1 MTTLNGLILCGG
13 RSLRMQ
19 QDKSQ
24 LDYHGLPQWQYLY
37 RLLQPLVSAVYLS
50 CRVDQQLDTTL
61 PVITDSVE
69 GAGPS
74 TGILSAYKAFP
85 EAAWL
90 VLACDL
96 PLLSAHS
103 LELLVNNRD
112 VNKEATA
119 FISSFKQSPEPLI
132 TIWEPA
138 GLKRLLEGGITCP
151 RKTLMQADIH
161 LVENPFA
168 TEQFNANTPE
178 EREEAKKIILD
189 EQRGNS

>member
-1 MTTLNGLILCGG
+1 MATLNGLILCGG

-19 QDKSQ
+19 LDKSQ
-24 LDYHGLPQWQYLY
+24 LDYHGMPQWQYLY
-37 RLLQPLVSAVYLS
+37 NLLQPLTNKVFLS
-50 CRVDQQLDTTL
+50 CREDQDLHTDFPL
-61 PVITDSVE
+61 IIDSVE

-103 LELLVNNRD
+103 LELLIQSRD
-112 VNKEATA
+112 ERKEATA

-138 GLKRLLEGGITCP
+138 GLKRLLEGGNTCP

-161 LVENPFA
+161 LIENPFA

-178 EREEAKKIILD
+178 EREEAKKLINHHLP
-189 EQRGNS
+189 EE